1 MTGVSPWSA
10 PPATGQQTPVYPPP
24 PAGIPPQSGPPV
36 PPVAPPPRPPRGR
49 FTWLLIG
56 GAIVLLIAV
65 IAATAAVT
73 YAVARDT
80 NTPNATAAA
89 TPPQFSAADQ
99 AAAKKRVCHVFDTS
113 VRGQQGQGGLRLNGD
128 LNIPIMLRRV
138 NSVVAVE
145 NTLTGATPSDVADA
159 ARKYIDTS
167 LDVTTA
173 ATGNVSVDDGNQLND
188 IANKAIDSFADVCG
202 LPH

>member
-1 MTGVSPWSA
+1 
-10 PPATGQQTPVYPPP
+10 
-24 PAGIPPQSGPPV
+24 
-36 PPVAPPPRPPRGR
+36 
-49 FTWLLIG
+49 LLIG